1 MHNPKNMPYILI
13 NIKHEMNCSKNISKQ
28 SLFKNG
34 ILIISSLLLASCS
47 QNRGF
52 TNLETDI
59 DRMAIPFHVSEKDK
73 RLIGLRSGKPPISK
87 PKNTNPLKAKSAD
100 QTLNE
105 IKQFSRLLSLK
116 NSKDLATDDVVR
128 GLEALVKNKYEEAN
142 FYLQHAIKFDPKNS
156 HLHKLNAL
164 CYHFRGDKGDPQQ
177 YQLAE
182 VGYTL
187 AGRLDPGDSSIPY
200 YLGLLNFTQNRLKTA
215 QNYFAEAILLDDRK
229 HEYYLG
235 LAASSYYLGELDRA
249 YKNITRASKMNPYD
263 VDTIQASGM
272 IHAAMGAFMWA
283 ERRGGQLA
291 ERSKVRHQYLQRRIE
306 DWKNYYSANSL
317 KTDTDFQFLM
327 AQNLDI
333 YGVPKG
339 GMFDSTDPD
348 NRDPMRP
355 RDDSEGNIT
364 SLPNVTQNDVTE
376 SQSQLSKSNENAP
389 RPQSPSDSQEKT
401 VETNINS
408 TKSSPT
414 KKAKPKI
421 KTPSMALVDVAI
433 IRTEEIYRSSKG
445 VNLLN
450 GLNLFFTSDSIFTD
464 TRRVRVAPSVND
476 SFTIKLGTDGAGLNY
491 SLNIFNDNYDRN
503 EVIARPTILVEDK
516 KKSSFFSGGTMHI
529 VLEGGVAGSGSVE
542 PIDTG
547 VTLEVE
553 PNFLDSET
561 INLSVLAKRTFLEAG
576 LSQVTSKITG
586 TTFAKTSKTTIS
598 ANLTLKYGETMV
610 LSGLSDQEK
619 EIMDDK
625 VPGLGQLPAVQY
637 LFRNQTKLSYKKT
650 VLVLLTPRRASLS
663 HDNGESVDPEAGVTA
678 RNVRKLETKT
688 EWMKPQPHLK
698 AIVHHLGKYD
708 FFNNYRRGDIAL
720 ENWAGELNVWQSV
733 RRALEYFYI
742 KYDFEKHYTSE
753 L

>member
-1 MHNPKNMPYILI
+1 MNRKMKNSQKIVPVFQFKTGLLIASALILSA
-13 NIKHEMNCSKNISKQ
+13 CSH
-28 SLFKNG
+28 
-34 ILIISSLLLASCS
+34 
-47 QNRGF
+47 NRGF
-52 TNLETDI
+52 TNLDSDI
-59 DRMAIPFHVSEKDK
+59 ERMKVPFHVSERDR
-73 RLIGLRSGKPPISK
+73 RLIGLRSESPPKTKKFIPSQEQ
-87 PKNTNPLKAKSAD
+87 SAD
-100 QTLNE
+100 QTLRE
-105 IKQFSRLLSLK
+105 IDKFSRLLSLK
-116 NSKDLATDDVVR
+116 NNPDPATDDVVR

-142 FYLQHAIKFDPKNS
+142 FYLQHALKFDPKNS

-200 YLGLLNFTQNRLKTA
+200 YLGLLNFTQNKLKTA
-215 QNYFAEAILLDDRK
+215 QNFFAEAILLDDRK
-229 HEYYLG
+229 PEYYLG

-249 YKNITRASKMNPYD
+249 YKNIKRASKMNPYD
-263 VDTIQASGM
+263 VETIQASGM

-291 ERSKVRHQYLQRRIE
+291 TRSTVRHQYLQRRID

-317 KTDTDFQFLM
+317 KTDADFQFLM

-339 GMFDSTDPD
+339 GMFDDTDPD

-355 RDDSEGNIT
+355 RDDIGEDPQ
-364 SLPNVTQNDVTE
+364 SLPNVTQNDVSE
-376 SQSQLSKSNENAP
+376 SQSELSQPKKDVPAVQPVTDTNETTTIANNNNTAHP
-389 RPQSPSDSQEKT
+389 TSPKKT
-401 VETNINS
+401 
-408 TKSSPT
+408 
-414 KKAKPKI
+414 KPKI
-421 KTPSMALVDVAI
+421 KTPNMALVDVAI

-450 GLNLFFTSDSIFTD
+450 GLNLFFTSDSLFTD
-464 TRRVRVAPSVND
+464 TRKVRVAPSVND

-553 PNFLDSET
+553 PNFLDSDT

-619 EIMDDK
+619 EVIDDK

-663 HDNGESVDPEAGVTA
+663 HENGESMNPETGMRASNVT
-678 RNVRKLETKT
+678 KLERKAD
-688 EWMKPQPHLK
+688 WMRPQPHLK

-720 ENWAGELNVWQSV
+720 ENWSGELTVWESV
-733 RRALEYFYI
+733 KRTLEYFYI
-742 KYDFEKHYTSE
+742 KYDFEKNETSE